1 MHNWRKR
8 DIICRCRDL
17 CHDFG
22 STDVSESK
30 TVNKSCVA
38 IIVSWNRLISF
49 FIQDVRSS
57 ADRDFSFNITY
68 REFTAEMI
76 QELISHSL
84 YCSQKIKY
92 DCYKAPLELHS
103 ATWFLSSMESDIVDY
118 LGNVKRGTCL
128 CAGTQLHPA
137 KCRVW
142 CERLFWILCFA
153 FHFSYCC
160 WFLLIADKITFL
172 YNVFT
177 VLWAIFILVTNLINT
192 RNVLVST
199 DIFLCVLLH
208 IHLIWNAVY

>member
-1 MHNWRKR
+1 MFQIQRQGTNQVLP
-8 DIICRCRDL
+8 III
-17 CHDFG
+17 
-22 STDVSESK
+22 
-30 TVNKSCVA
+30 N
-38 IIVSWNRLISF
+38 WNRLISF

-103 ATWFLSSMESDIVDY
+103 ATWFLSSMESDIIDY

-128 CAGTQLHPA
+128 CAGTQLCLA

-142 CERLFWILCFA
+142 CKHLFWFLCFT
-153 FHFSYCC
+153 FHFSYYC
-160 WFLLIADKITFL
+160 WFLLIAHKITLF
-172 YNVFT
+172 YN
-177 VLWAIFILVTNLINT
+177 
-192 RNVLVST
+192 
-199 DIFLCVLLH
+199 
-208 IHLIWNAVY
+208 

>member
-1 MHNWRKR
+1 M
-8 DIICRCRDL
+8 CL
-17 CHDFG
+17 DFG
-22 STDVSESK
+22 STDVSELK
-30 TVNKSCVA
+30 TVNKSSIA
-38 IIVSWNRLISF
+38 IIISWDRLISF

-103 ATWFLSSMESDIVDY
+103 ATWFLSSMESDIIDY

-137 KCRVW
+137 KCRV
-142 CERLFWILCFA
+142 
-153 FHFSYCC
+153 
-160 WFLLIADKITFL
+160 
-172 YNVFT
+172 
-177 VLWAIFILVTNLINT
+177 
-192 RNVLVST
+192 
-199 DIFLCVLLH
+199 
-208 IHLIWNAVY
+208 

>member
-1 MHNWRKR
+1 VF
-8 DIICRCRDL
+8 
-17 CHDFG
+17 HDFG
-22 STDVSESK
+22 NTDVSESK
-30 TVNKSCVA
+30 TVKKSSVA
-38 IIVSWNRLISF
+38 IIISWNRLISF

-103 ATWFLSSMESDIVDY
+103 ATWFLSSMESDLIDY

-128 CAGTQLHPA
+128 CAGIWLHPA
-137 KCRVW
+137 KRRVW
-142 CERLFWILCFA
+142 CKHLFWILCFV

-160 WFLLIADKITFL
+160 WFLL
-172 YNVFT
+172 
-177 VLWAIFILVTNLINT
+177 
-192 RNVLVST
+192 
-199 DIFLCVLLH
+199 
-208 IHLIWNAVY
+208 